1 MAEADGIQPSVL
13 LGQRTLEEAV
23 ALIDHQLNRIF
34 TRGTGGPTRIRSRRS
49 RPPARWSRRSS
60 DPLPR
65 LAPRGVTAGRASQ
78 HVIYNVKAIGGRVT
92 IVDALRIH
100 RWRPSSRRRPG
111 CPPGS
116 VSPRSVRLRPQPCSR
131 GGDLRLTR
139 PRHAILLP
147 VLPSAARPA
156 GPASGAGAVP
166 RLRHRWPHRVR
177 WNWAQVGHPAG
188 RQGARHGG
196 PPGSRRSVPLDR
208 GRPVRRVGPPV
219 PAVMEGRKTQT
230 GERAQS
236 GSFRKRR
243 VLMPCGEQV
252 VRGEGQ
258 FPQT

>member
-1 MAEADGIQPSVL
+1 MTV
-13 LGQRTLEEAV
+13 
-23 ALIDHQLNRIF
+23 
-34 TRGTGGPTRIRSRRS
+34 
-49 RPPARWSRRSS
+49 
-60 DPLPR
+60 
-65 LAPRGVTAGRASQ
+65 GRASQ
-78 HVIYNVKAIGGRVT
+78 RVIYNVKAIGGWVT

-100 RWRPSSRRRPG
+100 RWRPSSRRRAG

-131 GGDLRLTR
+131 GVDLRLTR
-139 PRHAILLP
+139 PPHPPATRDS
-147 VLPSAARPA
+147 VA
-156 GPASGAGAVP
+156 GPAALRLRGRRGPAAPAPVVSPRPVELGAG
-166 RLRHRWPHRVR
+166 L
-177 WNWAQVGHPAG
+177 GHPAG

-230 GERAQS
+230 GERARS